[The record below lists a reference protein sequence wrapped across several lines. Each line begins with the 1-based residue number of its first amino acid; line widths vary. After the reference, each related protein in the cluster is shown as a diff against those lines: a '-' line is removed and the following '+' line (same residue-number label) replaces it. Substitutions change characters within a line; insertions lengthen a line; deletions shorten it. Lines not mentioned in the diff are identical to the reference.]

1 MNDTHHK
8 ASTKVKD
15 LKGEDLENDGSNLS
29 YGDLS
34 LYNKSHNKLAQRS
47 GVTIEACLA
56 VHNDW

>member
-1 MNDTHHK
+1 MNDIHHK
-8 ASTKVKD
+8 TSTKVKA
-15 LKGEDLENDGSNLS
+15 LKGEDLEIDGNNLS

-34 LYNKSHNKLAQRS
+34 LNNSSHNKLAQRS